1 MPYVHDKGYVLSRG
15 QESLMQSMMQ
25 SCITVKQSIIEK
37 WGNEHFGWN
46 IPVTRTPS
54 YILGWLIQP
63 AYLVENGSIHIPEK
77 KFEVIYR
84 PRYGVLCQ
92 KLCTSNGSAWM
103 IAACVTDDTIWIEN
117 PEKCE
122 EIY

>member
-1 MPYVHDKGYVLSRG
+1 MPYVHDKGYVLSRS
-15 QESLMQSMMQ
+15 QEGLMQSMMQ
-25 SCITVKQSIIEK
+25 SCIAVKQSIIEK

-46 IPVTRTPS
+46 ISVTRTPS
-54 YILGWLIQP
+54 YILGWLVQP
-63 AYLVENGSIHIPEK
+63 ACLIENNSVHVPSK

-84 PRYGVLCQ
+84 PRYGVVCQ
-92 KLCTSNGSAWM
+92 NLCTSNGSAWM
-103 IAACVTDDTIWIEN
+103 IASCVTDDTVWIDN